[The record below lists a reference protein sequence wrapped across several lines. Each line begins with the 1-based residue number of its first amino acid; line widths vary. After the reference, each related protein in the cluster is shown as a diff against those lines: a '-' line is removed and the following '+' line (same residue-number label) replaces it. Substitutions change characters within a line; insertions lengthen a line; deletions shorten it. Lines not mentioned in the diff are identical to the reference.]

1 MINNDLR
8 DYINWQDYNHLIK
21 KTGTVPQPMDD
32 SKGDSAE
39 DEMSESIMGKNFPEE
54 EVKESDEDTAL
65 ASTPS
70 AARKDGLEEHLEGQE
85 ASARPGPLADLNKIS
100 STH

>member
-1 MINNDLR
+1 MANNDLR

-21 KTGTVPQPMDD
+21 KSGTVPQPMDD

-39 DEMSESIMGKNFPEE
+39 DEMSEAVMGKDFPEE
-54 EVKESDEDTAL
+54 EAGSREEDSVL

-70 AARKDGLEEHLEGQE
+70 AARKEGSEEEP
-85 ASARPGPLADLNKIS
+85 SDLIGFAKPRLVSDLVNES
-100 STH
+100 Q